1 MVIAWEIEPLVA
13 VTVTV
18 YCCFGVLLVVDTVSV
33 EVPELFDSVMLAGDN
48 ELVGPFLTT
57 GDILVVRVTVPEKP
71 SRLASESVEAPDHP
85 ALMDRVVGL
94 ADKVKSV
101 TLKLN
106 DVAEPQSPE
115 LLWTDT
121 TLCEAVQLDVGE
133 RVSAEEAVPWAG
145 SWMAVGLKLEDTHDG
160 RPPDMKGVT
169 EPLYPFTLCSMIV
182 TEPVPLMGMS
192 NDSGVIVSKKLLT

>member
-71 SRLASESVEAPDHP
+71 SRLASESVEAPDLP

-145 SWMAVGLKLEDTHDG
+145 SWMAVGLKLKDTHDG